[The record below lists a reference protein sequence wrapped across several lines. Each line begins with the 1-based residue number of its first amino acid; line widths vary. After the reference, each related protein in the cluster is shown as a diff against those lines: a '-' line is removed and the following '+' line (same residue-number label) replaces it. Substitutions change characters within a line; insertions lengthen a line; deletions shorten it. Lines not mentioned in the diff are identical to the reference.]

1 MASTQQ
7 QIANGKDAK
16 SKANSESDDN
26 EDSGDDANGDSEGRF
41 VPVSDDD
48 EDCKMQP
55 VYKLHDGTWW
65 ESHHISQRSSYACIS
80 LVPFDTPHDGLCTTN
95 KT

>member
-48 EDCKMQP
+48 EDGDGDDNDGFDDEDCKMQP
-55 VYKLHDGTWW
+55 VYKLHDGTW
-65 ESHHISQRSSYACIS
+65 
-80 LVPFDTPHDGLCTTN
+80 
-95 KT
+95 